1 MKRDNKK
8 AQESDSSKKEEIVS
22 GVVIEALP
30 NTLFKVK
37 LDNNSDKEILAYL
50 AGKMRINR
58 IRVMVGDRVQMVMD
72 PYGNRSR
79 IVRRG

>member
-1 MKRDNKK
+1 MEIDKKKTPDN
-8 AQESDSSKKEEIVS
+8 SPKKEDIVY

-37 LDNNSDKEILAYL
+37 LENEPDKEILAYL